1 MKFKIL
7 IGGSLS
13 YSCNYLIPLIHN
25 HIYKIIS
32 DYKKV
37 MWSKVRQD
45 NEIEMET
52 GRVGE
57 CTWWILV
64 LRTQKGEY

>member
-13 YSCNYLIPLIHN
+13 YICNYLIPLIHN

-37 MWSKVRQD
+37 M
-45 NEIEMET
+45 
-52 GRVGE
+52 
-57 CTWWILV
+57 
-64 LRTQKGEY
+64 